1 MIRRTLLVSLLHLL
15 AWAAVLALLRY

>member
-15 AWAAVLALLRY
+15 AWAAVLALLAY